1 MPISLNPG
9 VKSLHLR
16 YNSLHTVD
24 ASLHFYTAL
33 QILDLSHN
41 QAAPSSL
48 HKHQTLLIDSIVTF
62 FGRRE
67 NKKVS
72 SIIV

>member
-16 YNSLHTVD
+16 HNALHTVD

-41 QAAPSSL
+41 QVLLTSRNDPYFAL
-48 HKHQTLLIDSIVTF
+48 VKTVTLAGHED
-62 FGRRE
+62 
-67 NKKVS
+67 
-72 SIIV
+72 